1 MSRGQTKVTI
11 VGGGV
16 AALEA
21 LIALREL
28 AEDRVALELIT
39 PKAKWAYRPLA
50 VAEPFGLGEVKTYDL
65 VQIARD
71 HGAALHLAGVQSVD
85 ADALGC
91 RRGTAGSS
99 PYEILVIAVGAQ
111 PAVAVPGSVT
121 VKGPGYTS
129 RFRTVLRQLDE
140 RRIRRVAFAVP
151 AGASWPLPLYE
162 LALMTGLTPSSGACA
177 STSSRS

>member
-1 MSRGQTKVTI
+1 MTI

-39 PKAKWAYRPLA
+39 PRAQWDYRPLA

-85 ADALGC
+85 AAARTLTTWDGRKL
-91 RRGTAGSS
+91 
-99 PYEILVIAVGAQ
+99 PYEILLVAVGNADRHRRAGQ
-111 PAVAVPGSVT
+111 RDRE
-121 VKGPGYTS
+121 GP
-129 RFRTVLRQLDE
+129 RLHE
-140 RRIRRVAFAVP
+140 
-151 AGASWPLPLYE
+151 PLPHRP
-162 LALMTGLTPSSGACA
+162 A
-177 STSSRS
+177 